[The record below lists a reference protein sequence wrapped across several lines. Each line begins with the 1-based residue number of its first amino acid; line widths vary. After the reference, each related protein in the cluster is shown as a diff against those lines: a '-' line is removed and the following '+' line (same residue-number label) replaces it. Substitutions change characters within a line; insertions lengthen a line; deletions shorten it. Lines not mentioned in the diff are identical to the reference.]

1 MPELPE
7 VETIKNQL
15 NSLLLS
21 NKKAVL
27 NKKVISFYRSDKKLR
42 YGNSLEFDKLLGAK
56 ITTIFRR
63 ARYLIINFSNQLSLI
78 FHFGMS
84 GTLKFSEYFNNQELH
99 QHFALEVFVPENSA
113 LNRVNHK
120 QESVVESTKETNSK
134 KIIKENTDFT
144 KSNWL
149 IFKDPRRFGMVDL
162 IQTADLAKYKHF
174 VDMGP
179 EPLEEAFS
187 PKYLAQKLACDGR
200 PIKTVIMD
208 NKIVV
213 GVGNIYA
220 NESLFLAKIL
230 PLRKAKDLK
239 PQEIVDLVAIIK
251 TVLNIAINSGG
262 SSISDFVGLAG
273 GYGMFQEKF
282 KIYGRFG
289 EPCFSCNKAILKT
302 VIASRSTFFC
312 QNCQF

>member
-27 NKKVISFYRSDKKLR
+27 NKKVVSFYRSDKKLR
-42 YGNSLEFDKLLGAK
+42 YGNSLEFDRLLGAK
-56 ITTIFRR
+56 ITTIARR

-99 QHFALEVFVPENSA
+99 QHFALKICDQICDQIFVPEISA
-113 LNRVNHK
+113 INPENGT
-120 QESVVESTKETNSK
+120 ES
-134 KIIKENTDFT
+134 T

-179 EPLEEAFS
+179 EPLEEAFG

-200 PIKTVIMD
+200 PIKTAIMD

-262 SSISDFVGLAG
+262 SSISDFVSLAG

-289 EPCFSCNKAILKT
+289 EPCFSCNEAILKT

>member
-21 NKKAVL
+21 NKKAIL
-27 NKKVISFYRSDKKLR
+27 NKKVASFYRSDKKLR
-42 YGNSLEFDKLLGAK
+42 YGNSLEFDRLLGAE

-63 ARYLIINFSNQLSLI
+63 ARYLIINFNNQLSLI

-99 QHFALEVFVPENSA
+99 QHFALEIYAPEIYALEISA
-113 LNRVNHK
+113 IDRLNHK
-120 QESVVESTKETNSK
+120 QDSEKGNEKG
-134 KIIKENTDFT
+134 TDFIE
-144 KSNWL
+144 SNWL

-162 IQTADLAKYKHF
+162 IQTADLLQYKHF
-174 VDMGP
+174 AEMGP

-200 PIKTVIMD
+200 PIKTAIMD

-239 PQEIVDLVAIIK
+239 PQEVVDLVAIIK

-262 SSISDFVGLAG
+262 SSISDFVSLAG
-273 GYGMFQEKF
+273 DYGMFQEKF

-289 EPCFSCNKAILKT
+289 EPCFLCNDAILKT

-312 QNCQF
+312 KNCQF

>member
-27 NKKVISFYRSDKKLR
+27 NKKVVSFYRSDKKLR
-42 YGNSLEFDKLLGAK
+42 YGNSLEFDRLLGAK
-56 ITTIFRR
+56 ITTIARR

-99 QHFALEVFVPENSA
+99 QHFALKICDQICDQIFVPEISA
-113 LNRVNHK
+113 INPENGT
-120 QESVVESTKETNSK
+120 ES
-134 KIIKENTDFT
+134 I

-149 IFKDPRRFGMVDL
+149 IFRDPRRFGMVDL
-162 IQTADLAKYKHF
+162 IQTADLARYKHF
-174 VDMGP
+174 VDMGL
-179 EPLEEAFS
+179 EPLEGHFNPE
-187 PKYLAQKLACDGR
+187 YLAQKLACDGR
-200 PIKTVIMD
+200 PIKTAIMD

-230 PLRKAKDLK
+230 PLKKAKDLK

-251 TVLNIAINSGG
+251 TVLNIAIDSGG
-262 SSISDFVGLAG
+262 SSISDFVSLAG

-282 KIYGRFG
+282 RIYGRFG
-289 EPCFSCNKAILKT
+289 EPCFSCNDAILKT

-312 QNCQF
+312 KNCQF